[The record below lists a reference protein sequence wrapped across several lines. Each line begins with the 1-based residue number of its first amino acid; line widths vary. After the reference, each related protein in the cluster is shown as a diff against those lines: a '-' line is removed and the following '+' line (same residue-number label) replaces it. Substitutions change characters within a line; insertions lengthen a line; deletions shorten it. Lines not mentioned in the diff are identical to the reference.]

1 MRCDGRGL
9 LVSAANSV
17 HGISFGNSYF
27 LYIYLQETTV
37 KSNDLARAQAGT
49 GEKLAASSLLR
60 QIKGKGSAAGKGS
73 G

>member
-37 KSNDLARAQAGT
+37 KSNDLARAQA
-49 GEKLAASSLLR
+49 EKLSASSLLR